1 VKNGNV
7 KRSGR
12 LSVQNTS
19 FKKILIMKRI
29 TLALAATA
37 VTNYPLVNMSAL
49 AQSRSI
55 PLDEMTMVLATL
67 AVVQSSCPQEFRTS
81 DEAPL
86 RDIVKKRGCNLKDF
100 TPSGRYG
107 KAMEARMARA
117 NQFIKI
123 HGVEYGCT
131 GMKDTIQE
139 YFPELHNNDTSSE
152 KMRLANELIAQHYNC
167 HKKALDGDSNDS
179 TTECDVQFRRQL
191 NQNGLCDYVS
201 GKIRSRFCTSS
212 NDANSTAGRNKRNA
226 K

>member
-1 VKNGNV
+1 
-7 KRSGR
+7 
-12 LSVQNTS
+12 
-19 FKKILIMKRI
+19 MKQI
-29 TLALAATA
+29 VLALTVTAAA
-37 VTNYPLVNMSAL
+37 NYPLVSMSAL

-67 AVVQSSCPQEFRTS
+67 VVVQSSCPQEFRTS

-86 RDIVKKRGCNLKDF
+86 RDIVKKRGYNLKDF

-201 GKIRSRFCTSS
+201 EKIRSRFCTSS